1 MARNVEIKAR
11 VGDPAAT
18 RRLVEGAAAGPA
30 ETLAQADTF
39 FCVDRGRLKLR
50 ELSGATAELIYYQRP
65 DRSGP
70 KESRFERVPV
80 RDAPALRALL
90 ASALGECGQVS
101 KRRLLYRVG
110 RTRVHLDEV
119 AGLGNFLE
127 LEVELEAGEPTGAG
141 IEEARQL
148 MSRFGVREDALVK
161 EAYVDL
167 LNGNAGSPG
176 SGRVSP
182 DGRPSELPG
191 ADPPS

>member
-30 ETLAQADTF
+30 ETLAQTDTF
-39 FCVDRGRLKLR
+39 FRVDRGRLKLR

-65 DRSGP
+65 DRAGP

-90 ASALGECGQVS
+90 ASALGECGRVS

-119 AGLGNFLE
+119 AGLGHFLE
-127 LEVELEAGEPTGAG
+127 LEVELQAGEAAAAGA
-141 IEEARQL
+141 EEAQRL
-148 MSRFGVREDALVK
+148 MSRFGVAEDALVK
-161 EAYVDL
+161 QAYVDL
-167 LNGNAGSPG
+167 LNQ
-176 SGRVSP
+176 
-182 DGRPSELPG
+182 E
-191 ADPPS
+191 ADPPG